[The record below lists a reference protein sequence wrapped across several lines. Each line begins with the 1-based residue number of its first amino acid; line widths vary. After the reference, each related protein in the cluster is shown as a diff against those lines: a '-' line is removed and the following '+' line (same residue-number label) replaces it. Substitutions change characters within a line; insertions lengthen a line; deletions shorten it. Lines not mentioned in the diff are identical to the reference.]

1 MFDRHNILQV
11 AEYIRENH
19 IAISDHD
26 AIENALL
33 RIVPE
38 AYDMTD
44 EARHKLV
51 AEIVVAC
58 ESRHSLGDSTK

>member
-1 MFDRHNILQV
+1 MFDRHNILRV

-26 AIENALL
+26 AIENALV

-58 ESRHSLGDSTK
+58 ESRHPRDDSTK